1 MSNYSTDTETG
12 ATALTGVLIALFVF
26 LAIAFLAGT
35 APDMGARALAASNH
49 VQTVAAAVDAHK
61 VS

>member
-1 MSNYSTDTETG
+1 MSNYSTDTESG

-35 APDMGARALAASNH
+35 APDMGIKALNH
-49 VQTVAAAVDAHK
+49 AQTVTAAVDAHQ

>member
-1 MSNYSTDTETG
+1 MSNYSTDTESG

-35 APDMGARALAASNH
+35 APDMGAKALAASNH
-49 VQTVAAAVDAHK
+49 VQTVAAGTDA
-61 VS
+61 SQAS

>member
-1 MSNYSTDTETG
+1 MSNYSTDTESG
-12 ATALTGVLIALFVF
+12 ATALTGVLIALFIF

-35 APDMGARALAASNH
+35 APDMASRALAASNH
-49 VQTVAAAVDAHK
+49 TQTVTAALDAHQ